1 VRARGKNRPVGRVGG
16 LGVDEMT
23 ESDTRGREL
32 ALRVGGRRYGLVGPD
47 VRDPRLH
54 VALVVVSLQVLGQT
68 VLHFDISIAQI
79 LIAVATCAAIEV
91 AITVSRHRV
100 IAWPASALLTG
111 NGVAFVLR
119 VPGTR
124 HGDWWSMR
132 GAWIFAA
139 VGAVSLLSKYLI
151 RVDGRPLF
159 NPSNF
164 GLVLAFLVLGSG
176 RVDPLDFWWVRP
188 GIALTVALTI
198 IVVGGLILAW
208 RVKMFG
214 LVASFGLTYAAA
226 LGVLAARGHCI
237 TARWHIGPVCNGYF
251 WTVLVTSP
259 EVLVFMFFMITDP
272 KTVPHGRIARNLY
285 GAGIALVFVALAA
298 PQRTEYATK
307 VALLGALTVVCATR
321 PFLERL
327 VSASATRRNKQSSG
341 SDTPASSRA
350 NVGRRV
356 RLAAVAAVV
365 AVAYSATVVAA
376 GTPATT
382 SSAAPPTPPTPA
394 NCADTATISPPPR
407 PAVATDPLPTI
418 TVRDAITVATPLSAQ
433 TAKQIVR
440 DVTDDLAIASEAIAH
455 RNPSL
460 ATDVARFPWLN
471 DLITTI
477 CTTTGPIVTSSYR
490 FNQATVTVAK
500 RATGQVFPEIDVE
513 LQGTQR
519 DTTITRSNP
528 PRQLSDH
535 LTPYHDTLVVTKTGH
550 YWLIC
555 GPRADRRTATC
566 ITQT

>member
-1 VRARGKNRPVGRVGG
+1 VRARGKNRPVERVGG
-16 LGVDEMT
+16 LGVDEMM

-32 ALRVGGRRYGLVGPD
+32 TLKVGGRRYGLAGPD

-91 AITVSRHRV
+91 GITLCRHRV

-124 HGDWWSMR
+124 HGDWWSVR

-164 GLVLAFLVLGSG
+164 GLVLAFLVLRSG

-214 LVASFGLTYAAA
+214 LVATFGLTYAAA
-226 LGVLAARGHCI
+226 LGVLATRGHCI

-251 WTVLVTSP
+251 WSVLVTSP

-272 KTVPHGRIARNLY
+272 KTVPRGRLARNLY

-327 VSASATRRNKQSSG
+327 LSAPATRRNRQSSG

-356 RLAAVAAVV
+356 RLVAVAAVV
-365 AVAYSATVVAA
+365 VVAYSAIVVAA
-376 GTPATT
+376 GTPAAT
-382 SSAAPPTPPTPA
+382 SGAVPLTPPTPA
-394 NCADTATISPPPR
+394 NCADTATISTPPR
-407 PAVATDPLPTI
+407 PGVAIVPLPTI

-433 TAKQIVR
+433 TARQIVR

-455 RNPSL
+455 RNPRL
-460 ATDVARFPWLN
+460 ATDVARFPWLD

-477 CTTTGPIVTSSYR
+477 CATTGPIVISSYR
-490 FNQATVTVAK
+490 FNRATVTVAK

-513 LQGTQR
+513 LQGSKR
-519 DTTITRSNP
+519 ETTITRSNP
-528 PRQLSDH
+528 PRQLSEH
-535 LTPYHDTLVVTKTGH
+535 ITPYRDTLVVTKTGR

-555 GPRADRRTATC
+555 GPRADRRTSTC
-566 ITQT
+566 ITQA